1 MVLFFFQAEDGIR
14 DRNVTGVQTCALPMM
29 DTMDWKEITTIEEW
43 DDILNKSAEK
53 DQVILK
59 HSTTCPASTNAL
71 DEYNDYLQHQPN
83 EKIDYTMVKVRES
96 RTVSNKIEED
106 LNVKHESPQ
115 IIYIQNKA
123 KYWSATH
130 WSVTKAHMKAVID

>member
-1 MVLFFFQAEDGIR
+1 ME
-14 DRNVTGVQTCALPMM
+14 
-29 DTMDWKEITTIEEW
+29 WKEITELEEW
-43 DDILNKSAEK
+43 DNILNKSTEK

-59 HSTTCPASTNAL
+59 HSTTCPVSFNAL
-71 DEYNDYLQHQPN
+71 DEYNDYLADNPN
-83 EKIDYTMVKVRES
+83 NNIEYSLVKVRES
-96 RTVSNKIEED
+96 RPVSNKIEAD

-115 IIYIQNKA
+115 IIYIKNKE